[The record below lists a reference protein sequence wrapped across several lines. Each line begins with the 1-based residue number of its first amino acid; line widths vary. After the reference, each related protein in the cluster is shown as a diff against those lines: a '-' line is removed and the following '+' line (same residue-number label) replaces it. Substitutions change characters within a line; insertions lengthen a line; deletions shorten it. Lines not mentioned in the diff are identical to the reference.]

1 MKMELKFIKIIAN
14 FKYRQNDV
22 DCIQVCFW
30 ADVDGPTKWKAGGKR
45 GFLQSL
51 AKNNISSDG
60 R

>member
-30 ADVDGPTKWKAGGKR
+30 ADVDGPTNQATESRREKG
-45 GFLQSL
+45 
-51 AKNNISSDG
+51 ISPKFG
-60 R
+60 